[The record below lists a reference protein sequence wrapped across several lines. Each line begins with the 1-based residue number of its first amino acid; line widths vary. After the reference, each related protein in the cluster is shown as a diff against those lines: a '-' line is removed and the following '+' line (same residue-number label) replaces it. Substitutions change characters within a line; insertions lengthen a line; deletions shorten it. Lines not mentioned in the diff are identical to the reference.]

1 MGRKQNRTEVW
12 NSFKKTKKAIRDKG
26 YKVHNSNVLI
36 IDPLEQKKKKLA
48 RKLAEKYK
56 PKQPSKEQ
64 LRKLK
69 KLKEKKAK
77 EKALKLALSDLKDS
91 QLTNKELS
99 LLVATKHVC
108 HFL

>member
-1 MGRKQNRTEVW
+1 MGRKQNRTEIW
-12 NSFKKTKKAIRDKG
+12 NSFKKNKKLVRDKKYG
-26 YKVHNSNVLI
+26 AHNSNVLM

-48 RKLAEKYK
+48 RKLAEKYQT
-56 PKQPSKEQ
+56 KQPSKDQ

-91 QLTNKELS
+91 QLTDKELS

-108 HFL
+108 HF